1 MTGQHI
7 AACLIREGVHPKKA
21 ASIAAKRSGEKFKEL
36 EKGLYKKHN
45 ASNERRQEPPE
56 RKP

>member
-7 AACLIREGVHPKKA
+7 AACLIREGVHPKRA
-21 ASIAAKRSGEKFKEL
+21 ASIAAKRSGKKFKEL

-45 ASNERRQEPPE
+45 GANLPRSEAE
-56 RKP
+56 